1 MTTEAIVKQNEI
13 EMIEED
19 ISILTKSILV
29 LRDSDAQGT
38 LGYSALVNQLT
49 SALYMHKCASEGVSQ
64 CVS

>member
-19 ISILTKSILV
+19 IQILTESILV

-38 LGYSALVNQLT
+38 LGYSALVHQLNN
-49 SALYMHKCASEGVSQ
+49 ALYMHKRASEGLEQ